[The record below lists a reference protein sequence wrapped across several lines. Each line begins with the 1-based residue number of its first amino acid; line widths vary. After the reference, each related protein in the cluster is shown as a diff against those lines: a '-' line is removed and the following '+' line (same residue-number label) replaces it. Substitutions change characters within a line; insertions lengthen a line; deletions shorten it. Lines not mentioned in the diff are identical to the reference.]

1 MKESKTRILL
11 FLVIFYSQV
20 GYSQK
25 FTTGIYSGVNI
36 SDIHGQD
43 YGGKWA
49 SKPGPAQ
56 GIYLNWLFS
65 RSFGLQTGLG
75 FSTVYYEHRTT
86 YNPVFYVSP
95 SYYNDLMPVYYP
107 TTDKMDFSFLRLP
120 LLLTVSIPSSIQ
132 FNMKAG
138 VVFSFLTDH
147 SLGSYYNY
155 SYSVSDNIKKNDF
168 GYLFSSGISYPLGDR
183 IRISFNVTY
192 LTGRKKFMDYSNMKH
207 GSSEYTLGIE
217 YEFNKKDKT
226 FKNPGPESDSASKR
240 VTITYYGGLN
250 VSWNPLR
257 VDGKKYSPFT
267 GPVLGFTVDI
277 PLGHGSSIISGFSF
291 VRKGYSMKDS
301 SSLFYR
307 YLKDDK
313 PAYAVDTKV
322 QADYAI
328 IPFLLNIP
336 LGKSQKM
343 YFNTGPWLGLR
354 LNARNVGIAYNENRS
369 ESSYTIQKTIIYN
382 DIEKLIKA
390 DDAGWIFGFGV
401 SVPVIKNYKVDVSL
415 QYSISF
421 NDDFNSSAEGY
432 EQNNTNTGS
441 IIRFRTISLLLGIKM
456 P

>member
-1 MKESKTRILL
+1 MN
-11 FLVIFYSQV
+11 F
-20 GYSQK
+20 
-25 FTTGIYSGVNI
+25 
-36 SDIHGQD
+36 SDIQGQD
-43 YGGKWA
+43 FGGKWE
-49 SKPGPAQ
+49 SKPGPVQ
-56 GIYLNWLFS
+56 GIYLNWSLG

-86 YNPVFYVSP
+86 YNPVFYITP
-95 SYYNDLMPVYYP
+95 SYYNDMMPVYYQ
-107 TTDKMDFSFLRLP
+107 TIDKMDFSFMRLP

-155 SYSVSDNIKKNDF
+155 SYSVADNIKKNDF

-183 IRISFNVTY
+183 FRATLNVSY

-217 YEFNKKDKT
+217 YEFLKKNKT
-226 FKNPGPESDSASKR
+226 LKNQNQESDSASKR

-250 VSWNPLR
+250 VSWNPQR
-257 VDGKKYSPFT
+257 VDGKKYLPLA
-267 GPVLGFTVDI
+267 GPALGFSVNI
-277 PLGHGSSIISGFSF
+277 PLSHGSSFISRVSF
-291 VRKGYSMKDS
+291 VRRGYSMKDS
-301 SSLFYR
+301 SSFFYR

-313 PAYAVDTKV
+313 PVYAVNTKV

-328 IPFLLNIP
+328 IPILINIP
-336 LGKSQKM
+336 LGKSQKL

-354 LNARNVGIAYNENRS
+354 LNARNTGVAYNVNHS
-369 ESSYTIQKTIIYN
+369 ESSYTMQETIIYD
-382 DIEKLIKA
+382 DIEKFIKA
-390 DDAGWIFGFGV
+390 NDVGWAFGCGV
-401 SVPVIKNYKVDVSL
+401 SVPVVKNYKVDISL

-421 NDDFNSSAEGY
+421 KDDFNSSAEGY
-432 EQNNTNTGS
+432 MQNNSDPGS
-441 IIRFRTISLLLGIKM
+441 VIRFRTISLLLGIKI